1 MLIRDAG
8 HKRPVEWGS
17 YPLEVLEKDP
27 LVAVAEAEAA
37 PRGSEEYAT
46 PSTPLGQVTAQYT
59 DHFRQFCEG
68 EVAVVRAPVG
78 DAQRCSAEVKGAIYY
93 LDASHAGIC
102 RVPPSAWLADKVS
115 ASHDYAAVLLVAY
128 GRAPE
133 ADNLAYGWLDGASH
147 EIARMRACEIAVS
160 VAGHIRQLGFAAR
173 AHLDGDTLVDLDRLS
188 VLAGLTQR
196 TPVGVAS
203 AFVGNRFAIAAITT
217 EYPMAVDTALAA
229 QASVTS
235 WRYWLGIGGATSGRE
250 RNRRLRRAT
259 HLSRYPMEQVKRVDR
274 PTTLIFDDEV
284 PRVPKRANFFAR
296 AAFGDL
302 GSKAQQEVRRFA
314 YKHPLTAGMM
324 FPLRCLVPHQ
334 DGKVSAHRTNGLD
347 DPVANSLAVR
357 SLSYHLGADLVG
369 ICEIPDYAW
378 YSHHLDGSEIVP
390 YHKYAVVM
398 LIDQGFETMEG
409 ASGDDWISG
418 CQSMRGY
425 IRGAEIAGIMAEF
438 LRGQGVP
445 ARPQTNADS
454 DVLQIPLVLLAG
466 LGELSRIGELVLN
479 PYVGPRFKSVVLTT
493 DLPLAVD
500 RPIDFGL
507 QYFCNHCMKCARECP
522 VNAIPFGPKV
532 MFNGYEIW
540 KPDVERCTSYRVTN
554 QKGSACGRC
563 MKTCPWNR
571 VVSADGSLIHRLG
584 TWLGVNA
591 RWLEPLLVP
600 ILVFLDD
607 RLGFGKRNPIKRWWM
622 DLEVVDGVCR
632 TPKATNERDL
642 DIRKRVSAEKTP
654 VGYYPANVM
663 PPPGSREPFKANHK
677 NAIARAAE
685 VETVPGA
692 VARREA
698 GGSTPEH
705 YIPIR
710 QVEGT

>member
-1 MLIRDAG
+1 MLIRDSA
-8 HKRPVEWGS
+8 HNRPVQWGS
-17 YPLEVLEKDP
+17 YPLEALATDVL
-27 LVAVAEAEAA
+27 VRTAEEQTPPRASTEYRA
-37 PRGSEEYAT
+37 PQ
-46 PSTPLGQVTAQYT
+46 TPLGSAAGHYT
-59 DHFRQFCEG
+59 DHFRAFCDG
-68 EVAVVRAPVG
+68 EVASPRAPVG
-78 DAQRCSAEVKGAIYY
+78 ESLVRRSTEIKGAIYY

-102 RVPPSAWLADKVS
+102 RLPTSVWLADKS
-115 ASHDYAAVLLVAY
+115 ALLHQYAAVLLVAY
-128 GRAPE
+128 GREPE
-133 ADNLAYGWLDGASH
+133 VDNIAHGWLKGAEH

-160 VAGHIRQLGFAAR
+160 VAGHIRQLGYAAR
-173 AHLDGDTLVDLDRLS
+173 AHLDGDTLVDLDRLT

-196 TPVGVAS
+196 TTDGVAS
-203 AFVGNRFAIAAITT
+203 PFLGVKFAIAAITT
-217 EYPMAVDTALAA
+217 EYPMAVDAPLAA
-229 QASVTS
+229 DTSVAG
-235 WRYWLGIGGATSGRE
+235 WRYWLGVGGAMSGRE
-250 RNRRLRRAT
+250 RNRRANRAS

-284 PRVPKRANFFAR
+284 PRVPKRANFFTR
-296 AAFGDL
+296 AAYGDL
-302 GSKAQQEVRRFA
+302 GSKARKEVRRFA

-324 FPLRCLVPHQ
+324 HPLRCLVPHQ
-334 DGKVSAHRTNGLD
+334 DGEVAERPPTGFD
-347 DPVANSLAVR
+347 DPVINSKAIRSLA
-357 SLSYHLGADLVG
+357 YHLGADLVG
-369 ICEIPDYAW
+369 VCEMPEYAW
-378 YSHHLDGSEIVP
+378 YSHHLDGTAIVP

-493 DLPLAVD
+493 DLPLEVD

-507 QYFCNHCMKCARECP
+507 QYFCSHCQKCARECP
-522 VNAIPFGPKV
+522 VNAIPFGDKV

-571 VVSADGSLIHRLG
+571 VVSVDGPLIHRLG
-584 TWLGVNA
+584 IWLGVNA
-591 RWLEPLLVP
+591 RWLEPVLVP
-600 ILVFLDD
+600 ILVYLDD

-622 DLEVVDGVCR
+622 DLEIVDGVCR

-642 DIRKRVSAEKTP
+642 DVHKRISADKTP

-663 PPPGSREPFKANHK
+663 PPPGSREAFKVNHK
-677 NAIARAAE
+677 DAIGRAAE

-692 VARREA
+692 VARRKA
-698 GGSTPEH
+698 GGARPEH
-705 YIPIR
+705 YIAV
-710 QVEGT
+710 VELES